1 MEFVHLKIRCSI
13 FILLLCIFSSSSA
26 FASHQEGHVGDDSDL
41 FKLSIEELMEENAN
55 LKAEVKRLRKRLSG
69 FGECPECGNMTT
81 AFGTSGKCGE
91 CGAEIE

>member
-1 MEFVHLKIRCSI
+1 MGCPICDQKAANCDCTKAEIEQH
-13 FILLLCIFSSSSA
+13 
-26 FASHQEGHVGDDSDL
+26 E
-41 FKLSIEELMEENAN
+41 SIEELMEENAN